1 VASIDAAEVSGNP
14 AVATHLE
21 VIAELKEAFP

>member
-1 VASIDAAEVSGNP
+1 VGSIDAAEVSGNP
-14 AVATHLE
+14 AVATHLD

>member
-1 VASIDAAEVSGNP
+1 VGSIDAAAVAGNS